1 MLDIHTHILP
11 NIDDGS
17 RSVAESVAM
26 IRASME
32 QGVNRLALTPHFY
45 PERESPKR
53 FLERRGESARELS
66 AALAGMKQLPKMCL
80 GAEVAYFE
88 GMSRTEHIDSLCIGR
103 TRMLL
108 VELPF
113 STWNHRVLDELFDLQ
128 DKRGVQLVLA
138 HIDRYLHFQR
148 PGTMRELCE
157 RGFWIQASTSFF
169 LDLHTSWL
177 AMRMLRQHKIH
188 FLGSDCH
195 NTSGRV
201 QNMGRAMARID
212 RRLGPQAI
220 GHLEYMENTVWEGC
234 Q

>member
-113 STWNHRVLDELFDLQ
+113 SSETLPVRQISRMVYSRKMLI
-128 DKRGVQLVLA
+128 KSSMR
-138 HIDRYLHFQR
+138 
-148 PGTMRELCE
+148 REL
-157 RGFWIQASTSFF
+157 S
-169 LDLHTSWL
+169 
-177 AMRMLRQHKIH
+177 
-188 FLGSDCH
+188 
-195 NTSGRV
+195 
-201 QNMGRAMARID
+201 D
-212 RRLGPQAI
+212 RRKVI
-220 GHLEYMENTVWEGC
+220 
-234 Q
+234 